1 MTDSDDHALF
11 LTAMN
16 DVNPLKQTQQPYR
29 PPRSREGP
37 KQHTFE
43 DQRLP
48 LEPLVLLDVDQS
60 PLFRRHGVQPGVM
73 EKLRRGGY
81 RLDGSLSVLKLT
93 PAQTHQA
100 LLVFIAEVQRRG
112 GRNVLIIHGKPREA
126 DGPANVRRSYL
137 VNWLS
142 QLEEVAAFCEA
153 ARKNGGAGAIYVALS
168 KSEDQ
173 RDHTR
178 ELHGG
183 RAGQR

>member
-1 MTDSDDHALF
+1 MSA
-11 LTAMN
+11 
-16 DVNPLKQTQQPYR
+16 PLKTQQPYQPPR
-29 PPRSREGP
+29 GRNCPPPRSLD
-37 KQHTFE
+37 

-48 LEPLVLLDVDQS
+48 LEPLVLLDTDES
-60 PLFRRHGVQPGVM
+60 PVFRRQGIQPGVM

-81 RLDGSLSVLKLT
+81 RLDGSLSVLQLT
-93 PAQTHQA
+93 PQQTRQA
-100 LLVFIAEVQRRG
+100 LLVFLAEVQRRG

-142 QLEEVAAFCEA
+142 QLEEVAAFCVA

>member
-16 DVNPLKQTQQPYR
+16 DVSPLKQTQQPYQ
-29 PPRSREGP
+29 PPRSRKCPQPRSSE
-37 KQHTFE
+37 E
-43 DQRLP
+43 QRLP
-48 LEPLVLLDVDQS
+48 LDPLVLLDTDES

-81 RLDGSLSVLKLT
+81 RLDGSLSVLHLT
-93 PAQTHQA
+93 PEQTRHA
-100 LLVFIAEVQRRG
+100 LLVFLAEVQRRG
-112 GRNVLIIHGKPREA
+112 GRNVLIVHGKPREA

-142 QLEEVAAFCEA
+142 QLEEVATFCVA
-153 ARKNGGAGAIYVALS
+153 ARKNGGSGALYVALS
-168 KSEDQ
+168 KSEAQ